1 MKTLATPTCLIALA
15 ACSWGAQAQE
25 RPSNPDTNL
34 APTISREA
42 SRSTTTG
49 AAERFSGN
57 ARITSLFAATA
68 PSRVTGGQVT
78 FEAGA
83 RTAWHSHPLGQT
95 LIVTAG
101 TGRIQF
107 WGGAIQEI
115 RTGDVVSI
123 PPATKHWHG
132 ASPGSSMTHLA
143 IQEQADGK
151 TADWFEKVSDAQY
164 GSAATATPPAPDKNS
179 RAQQLFGE
187 IAPKFAELTDQVL
200 YADVWER
207 PGLSKRDRSLVTVSA
222 LIAMNR
228 PDQLRSHLGLASQNG
243 LTREELA
250 ETITH
255 LAFYSGWPSSVS
267 AAIIAK
273 EVLPPKSLNAGEA
286 PRSN

>member
-1 MKTLATPTCLIALA
+1 MKEDVMKMLTKPICLIALA
-15 ACSWGAQAQE
+15 AFSSGTFAQASDLY
-25 RPSNPDTNL
+25 PS
-34 APTISREA
+34 AAISREA
-42 SRSTTTG
+42 SRPVTQGTT
-49 AAERFSGN
+49 ERFTGT
-57 ARITSLFAATA
+57 AKIISLFTANA
-68 PSRVTGGQVT
+68 PSRVTGGQVS
-78 FEAGA
+78 FEPGA
-83 RTAWHSHPLGQT
+83 RTAWHSHPVGQT

-132 ASPGSSMTHLA
+132 ASPGSSMTHIA

-151 TADWFEKVSDAQY
+151 TADWHEKVTDEQY
-164 GSAATATPPAPDKNS
+164 GITASATPAPDKNS

-228 PDQLRSHLGLASQNG
+228 PDQLRSHLGLASKNG
-243 LTREELA
+243 VTREELVEA
-250 ETITH
+250 ITH

-267 AAIIAK
+267 AASIAK
-273 EVLPPKSLNAGEA
+273 EVLLPTK
-286 PRSN
+286 